1 MTPGNAKRRKWEL
14 WIGVGL
20 ALFAAFAFYF
30 STKATLHDLDYTN
43 EIASALLHG
52 DLGLREKPAEWLNE
66 MIPYGNRYYSAFP
79 LGAVISMVPV
89 ALLQKASL
97 VHDFPAH
104 ILAALIAGACV
115 YFFFRLEKAFGP
127 GYSSLKPKPITRR
140 ILLALFP
147 IFGTW
152 TWCNLGMGG
161 AWQIALGLALLGG
174 TAALY
179 FTLVRPSPFIAGAF
193 FALAFGNRT
202 ELLLTAP
209 FYLYLF
215 WRRSALVEQAPRL
228 PEPDNQSSSGAMYES
243 SASHSNS
250 PSDAESG
257 WRKLTRALRKN
268 APMLFD
274 FLILPVALALL
285 TAAYNFARF
294 HSIFDFGY
302 FHIPEVRDEPWYE
315 HGLFSLHSIPWNV
328 HTMLFEGFRDNPD
341 FPFLSFPPFGCSI
354 FLSSPFLFLLFRAGG
369 KYRTISWVAIG
380 IMTFVLW
387 CHGNPGGWQFSYR
400 YAMILLPWM
409 FLLLTGNGSPKIT
422 VTEISLFAVSVA
434 INATATWLF
443 LWTDQIQPVATVPLR
458 TIDSQQSSV
467 PSVSSVVKK
476 IRMPGMRVTIS
487 GNTGLDIPKGT
498 LNSIRRQAGWK

>member
-1 MTPGNAKRRKWEL
+1 
-14 WIGVGL
+14 
-20 ALFAAFAFYF
+20 
-30 STKATLHDLDYTN
+30 
-43 EIASALLHG
+43 
-52 DLGLREKPAEWLNE
+52 

-97 VHDFPAH
+97 IHDFPAH

-115 YFFFRLEKAFGP
+115 YFFFQLATAFGSD
-127 GYSSLKPKPITRR
+127 YSSLKPNFLSRR
-140 ILLALFP
+140 VLLALFP

-161 AWQIALGLALLGG
+161 AWQIALGLALLGE

-179 FTLVRPSPFIAGAF
+179 FTLVRPSHFIAGAF

-215 WRRSALVEQAPRL
+215 WRPSNETDQGAAVSFRRSSLGE
-228 PEPDNQSSSGAMYES
+228 G
-243 SASHSNS
+243 S
-250 PSDAESG
+250 PSQVNNRTA
-257 WRKLTRALRKN
+257 RIKRALREN
-268 APMLFD
+268 TPMLFN
-274 FLILPVALALL
+274 FLTLPVALALL

-302 FHIPEVRDEPWYE
+302 FHIPEVRDEPWYK

-328 HTMLFEGFRDNPD
+328 HQMLFEGFSDNPD

-369 KYRTISWVAIG
+369 KYRTISWIAIG
-380 IMTFVLW
+380 ILTFVLW

-434 INATATWLF
+434 INAIATWLF
-443 LWTDQIQPVATVPLR
+443 LWTDQIQ
-458 TIDSQQSSV
+458 
-467 PSVSSVVKK
+467 
-476 IRMPGMRVTIS
+476 G
-487 GNTGLDIPKGT
+487 
-498 LNSIRRQAGWK
+498 

>member
-1 MTPGNAKRRKWEL
+1 MDAEAPGKPITRDVWVA
-14 WIGVGL
+14 IGLSLVATL
-20 ALFAAFAFYF
+20 AFYF
-30 STKATLHDLDYTN
+30 STNPTLRDLDYTL
-43 EIASALLHG
+43 EIGSAFLRG
-52 DLGLREKPAEWLNE
+52 DLGLREKPPEWLNE

-79 LGAVISMVPV
+79 LGAVISMMPV

-97 VHDFPAH
+97 IHNFPAR
-104 ILAALIAGACV
+104 ILGALIAGACV
-115 YFFFRLEKAFGP
+115 YFFFQLAKAFGP
-127 GYSSLKPKPITRR
+127 DYSSLKPKPLVRR

-147 IFGTW
+147 VFATW

-161 AWQIALGLALLGG
+161 AWQIALGLALLGE

-193 FALAFGNRT
+193 FALAVGNRT
-202 ELLLTAP
+202 ELLMTAP

-215 WRRSALVEQAPRL
+215 WR
-228 PEPDNQSSSGAMYES
+228 
-243 SASHSNS
+243 HSNENAAGQS
-250 PSDAESG
+250 YTA
-257 WRKLTRALRKN
+257 RMKQVLRVN
-268 APMLFD
+268 APMGID
-274 FLILPVALALL
+274 FLTLPVALVLL

-294 HSIFDFGY
+294 HSILDFGY

-328 HTMLFEGFRDNPD
+328 NKMLFEGFRDDPN

-354 FLSSPFLFLLFRAGG
+354 FLSSSFLFLLFRNGG
-369 KYRTISWVAIG
+369 RYKVICWIAIG
-380 IMTFVLW
+380 LLTFILW

-409 FLLLTGNGSPKIT
+409 FLLITGNGPPTIT

-443 LWTDQIQPVATVPLR
+443 LWTDTIQP
-458 TIDSQQSSV
+458 
-467 PSVSSVVKK
+467 
-476 IRMPGMRVTIS
+476 
-487 GNTGLDIPKGT
+487 
-498 LNSIRRQAGWK
+498 